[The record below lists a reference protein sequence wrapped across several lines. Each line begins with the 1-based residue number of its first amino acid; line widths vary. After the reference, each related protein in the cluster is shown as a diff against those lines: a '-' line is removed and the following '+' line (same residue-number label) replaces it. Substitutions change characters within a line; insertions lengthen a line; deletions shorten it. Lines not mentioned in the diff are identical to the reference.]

1 MTPTPQ
7 NDRDASPAATRRDV
21 IKAGAGIGAL
31 ALASGVSG
39 ALGRSAPARLK
50 VGLVG
55 CGGRGTGAVVQALRA
70 DEGTVLWAMG
80 DVFPDRIDACLGHAT
95 NAMDGAS
102 GKIDLAEERKFVGFD
117 ADRRVID
124 SGVDVVLLCTPPGF
138 RPEQL
143 RYAVESGT
151 HVFCEK
157 PVAVDSPGVR
167 SVLESARVA
176 REKGLALMSGF
187 CWRYHDQMREAFGH
201 LHDGGIGDVRVVQ
214 CTYNTTGFPVPK
226 PRQDGWS
233 DAEFQVRNW
242 HYFTPISGDHIV
254 EQAVHAIDWIG
265 WAFGGT
271 MPTRCVA
278 VGGRSTRPD
287 LPETGNIWDN
297 FGVTFEFENGGRAY
311 HQCRHWPNTP
321 ADNTAYIVGT
331 EGDCRVMPWR
341 GRHLVNR
348 HDGGSWKGSAVKNDM
363 YQREHDLLFAA
374 IRSGEALND
383 GELMA
388 HSTLM
393 GIMARQAA
401 YTGQA
406 ITWEQILSSTEDLNP
421 EPWAWSER
429 ATPSIPVPGVT
440 RFV

>member
-1 MTPTPQ
+1 MTSQ
-7 NDRDASPAATRRDV
+7 DASETYSPAPTRRDV
-21 IKAGAGIGAL
+21 LRAGGAVSAL
-31 ALASGVSG
+31 AMASGVAS
-39 ALGRSAPARLK
+39 AIGRTGSSTLK

-55 CGGRGTGAVVQALRA
+55 CGGRGTGALVQALRA

-80 DVFPDRIDACLGHAT
+80 DAFREKLDACLQNTT
-95 NAMDGAS
+95 NAMEGHAH
-102 GKIDLAEERKFVGFD
+102 KIELPEARKFTGFD
-117 ADRRVID
+117 AYREVID

-143 RYAVESGT
+143 RYAVEKRK

-157 PVAVDSPGVR
+157 PVAVDAPGVR
-167 SVLESARVA
+167 SVLESAKRA
-176 REKGLALMSGF
+176 RETNLSLMSGF
-187 CWRYHDQMREAFGH
+187 CWRYHDQMREVFGE
-201 LHDGGIGDVRVVQ
+201 LHKGGIGQVRVVQ
-214 CTYNTTGFPVPK
+214 CTYNTTGFPA
-226 PRQDGWS
+226 PRPRESSWS
-233 DAEFQVRNW
+233 DAEFQLRNW

-254 EQAVHAIDWIG
+254 EQAVHAIDWIN
-265 WAFGGT
+265 WAFDGT

-297 FGVTFEFENGGRAY
+297 FGVTFEFENGARAY

-341 GRHLVNR
+341 GRHVINR
-348 HDGGSWKGSAVKNDM
+348 HDGGIWKGIAPKNDM

-374 IRSGEALND
+374 IRSGEPVND
-383 GELMA
+383 GESMA
-388 HSTLM
+388 HSTLL

-406 ITWEQILSSTEDLNP
+406 ITWNQILESTEDLNP

-429 ATPSIPVPGVT
+429 ATPPIPVPGVT